1 MAIDSYGF
9 FTGLDY
15 FIGWMSGSR
24 KWRISYRYPVL
35 QRPLREGFGDCPEIS
50 FRVRIENLAS
60 VPKVYNAH
68 NLGVVSRHK
77 LSRVVFV
84 IASLAFSIADRV
96 TFTCLCSRCPSSLPT
111 MPTYEKQEFAD
122 FEAFEL
128 AMQDWALQGEMKLT
142 YNTAVC
148 VRDVVHFPN
157 EEHTGNCLGAAPIHR
172 GRSSRPSWL
181 QRAPFRSQRRQPPS
195 R

>member
-9 FTGLDY
+9 FTGRDY

-24 KWRISYRYPVL
+24 KWRISYRYPTAAFARGIWRLPRDIISGSHRKPGKCSKGL
-35 QRPLREGFGDCPEIS
+35 QCPQPW
-50 FRVRIENLAS
+50 RGLATQII
-60 VPKVYNAH
+60 PNY
-68 NLGVVSRHK
+68 L
-77 LSRVVFV
+77 
-84 IASLAFSIADRV
+84 IASLALSIADRV
-96 TFTCLCSRCPSSLPT
+96 TVTCICSRCPSSLPT

-128 AMQDWALQGEMKLT
+128 AMQDWALQGEMELT

-148 VRDVVHFPN
+148 VHDVVHFPN

-181 QRAPFRSQRRQPPS
+181 QRAPFRSQRR
-195 R
+195 